1 MAAIFVLS
9 NRPTLPD
16 LPGGLTSYTGHFIGY
31 ALLGGLVLRGF
42 AGGRWSGVTVRSG
55 LMAVAF
61 SSVYGLSD
69 EFHQSY
75 VPGRSPSVSDWIV
88 DTIGAAAA
96 VLVLSWLARVRSTG
110 RTAL

>member
-31 ALLGGLVLRGF
+31 ALLGGLALRGF
-42 AGGRWSGVTVRSG
+42 AGGTWSGVAARSG
-55 LMAVAF
+55 WMAVAF
-61 SSVYGLSD
+61 SSAYGLSD
-69 EFHQSY
+69 EFHQSF

-88 DTIGAAAA
+88 DTVGAGAAV
-96 VLVLSWLARVRSTG
+96 VLLSWVARVRNG
-110 RTAL
+110 RS